1 MLLHKNFNYVEQSVL
16 SDQIEANV
24 TLTQSLSVQIYH
36 SLASLSF
43 VVLFGLDSHILRH
56 HSLSLCFSVSTG
68 TETRNDSCELIIVGD
83 LIKSWYIYKRTQKGW
98 KQKI

>member
-43 VVLFGLDSHILRH
+43 VVLFGLDSHILRR
-56 HSLSLCFSVSTG
+56 HSLSFSVSTG
-68 TETRNDSCELIIVGD
+68 TETRNDSCQLIIVGD